1 MVKAG
6 HRQEPH
12 LPTSRRCT
20 YFPTLIPRL
29 MNRNFR
35 PTSLAWLALVAGA
48 VALLVIMTTRR
59 IARIEQMSDQAPVAT
74 VDSASPTGY
83 THGTRGLLLPV
94 GSYTSQP
101 WIMDVQ
107 KMTAAGSWNATVANY
122 DNAPEGRPVHGPSP
136 YRWWLRLVAGAE
148 TQSGGQAVE
157 RAALHADP
165 ALHLLLCAG
174 AGLFVA
180 WRFGAVAGGL
190 LALGIVVLF
199 SHAQVFSPGQP
210 DDHGL
215 FLTTNLIGLLLLLA
229 GWQTSGQRAARLWLG
244 AAGAAGGFGLWLD
257 AGSQLAVL
265 AALFVGGIAASWS
278 MRKTPSNPL
287 PWRSWAT
294 GGAIVAI
301 VGWLIEGRPGG
312 LAGLNLDSNHPLLV
326 LTWFG
331 AAEILVRLHG
341 RSWSEINRTR
351 RIALAA
357 GLVVLLAPLG
367 WLFFRGGAN
376 SPFFGPDHPAL
387 AGHGGLLG
395 WLKSSGLSLGLIA
408 ALLPVL
414 LIPAAWHLKKAA
426 SALRPLLVFTLA
438 SAIVLLLLGG
448 WQLRWWALLDV
459 MLLGLLTIV
468 AAATPGGFTGI
479 AWRSGLGLVL
489 LPGLIAAWPRHSPE
503 QALAPV
509 EARALV
515 ERDLAQWLAARSE
528 RGTIAF
534 APPELSASLCYY
546 GGLRV
551 VASPYP
557 GNRDGLALATR
568 IAGTVSTDEAQA
580 LLQQRGIQYI
590 VVPSWDDTLDHM
602 AKLAAENPERS
613 LVALLRQWLPPRW
626 LRPVAYQMPVIP
638 GLERDSL
645 AVFEVVEPQEN
656 ALALSRLAEYFA
668 EIGQL
673 DLAAAVGDTLEK
685 SFAADAGAMVAR
697 AKVAIARREARTLAR
712 IMPELLPAIADG
724 GDEDLPWERRA
735 NLALVLALTKHP
747 DLARQQVEFCFEEA
761 DLDRLR
767 SLGPV
772 SLFRLLA
779 LGRSMQVEFA
789 DTSLHAAAMN
799 LLPAEFQ
806 AQLRQ

>member
-1 MVKAG
+1 
-6 HRQEPH
+6 
-12 LPTSRRCT
+12 
-20 YFPTLIPRL
+20 
-29 MNRNFR
+29 MNRLPR
-35 PTSLAWLALVAGA
+35 STSLAWLALVAVA
-48 VALLVIMTTRR
+48 VGLLAIMNARR
-59 IARIEQMSDQAPVAT
+59 IARIEWTSSQAPIAAT
-74 VDSASPTGY
+74 DTATSTGY
-83 THGTRGLLLPV
+83 AHGTRGLLLPV
-94 GSYTSQP
+94 GSNTSQP

-107 KMTAAGSWNATVANY
+107 KLAATGAWSAASVDY
-122 DNAPEGRPVHGPSP
+122 DNAPEGRPVHGAAP
-136 YRWWLRLVAGAE
+136 YRWWLRLVAAAE
-148 TQSGGQAVE
+148 PLSGGQAVE

-165 ALHLLLCAG
+165 VLHLLLCAG
-174 AGLFVA
+174 AGLFAA

-190 LALGIVVLF
+190 LALGTAVMF

-215 FLTTNLIGLLLLLA
+215 FLATNLAGLLLLFA
-229 GWQTSGQRAARLWLG
+229 GWQTAGQRAARFWLG

-265 AALFVGGIAASWS
+265 AAWLIGGIAAICTSG
-278 MRKTPSNPL
+278 RTPGTSGAPL
-287 PWRSWAT
+287 PWRSWAA
-294 GGAIVAI
+294 GGTIVALA
-301 VGWLIEGRPGG
+301 GWLSEGRPGG
-312 LAGLNLDSNHPLLV
+312 LTGLNLDRNHPLLV
-326 LTWFG
+326 LAWFG
-331 AAEILVRLHG
+331 AAEILARLHDRPWRETG
-341 RSWSEINRTR
+341 RTG

-367 WLFFRGGAN
+367 WLFFHGGAN
-376 SPFFGPDHPAL
+376 GVFFGPDHPAL
-387 AGHGGLLG
+387 AGRGGLLG
-395 WLKSSGLSLGLIA
+395 WFRAGGLSIGLVA

-414 LIPAAWHLKKAA
+414 LIPAAWRLKGTDP
-426 SALRPLLVFTLA
+426 LRRAMLGFAVGVLLV
-438 SAIVLLLLGG
+438 LLMLGG
-448 WQLRWWALLDV
+448 WQLRWWGVVDV
-459 MLLGLLTIV
+459 MLLGLLTVV
-468 AAATPGGFTGI
+468 AAATPGGFAGI
-479 AWRSGLGLVL
+479 AWRSGLGLL
-489 LPGLIAAWPRHSPE
+489 MLPALIATWPRHSPE
-503 QALAPV
+503 QELSPV

-580 LLQQRGIQYI
+580 LIQQRGIQY
-590 VVPSWDDTLDHM
+590 VVLPSWDDTLDRM
-602 AKLAAENPERS
+602 AGLASETPERS

-645 AVFEVVEPQEN
+645 AVLEVVEPQEN
-656 ALALSRLAEYFA
+656 AIALSRLAEYFA
-668 EIGQL
+668 ETGRL
-673 DLAAAVGDTLEK
+673 DLAAAVGDTLEQ
-685 SFAADAGAMVAR
+685 SFAADAGAMIAR
-697 AKVAIARREARTLAR
+697 AKVALARRETRTLAR

-724 GDEDLPWERRA
+724 RDEDLPWERRA
-735 NLALVLALTKHP
+735 NLAVVLALTKHP
-747 DLARQQVEFCFEEA
+747 DLARQQVDFCLAEA
-761 DLDRLR
+761 DLERLR

-779 LGRSMQVEFA
+779 LARSYRAEFA
-789 DTSLHAAAMN
+789 DASLEAAALS